1 MNSVTNKELDAFWG
15 VELSL
20 DDWAEA
26 RDRQTAAYDQDDL
39 MEVAYEN
46 DNAILAALAANDFAA
61 VGQIF
66 AIARA
71 NTIARRVS
79 IELTG
84 KSA

>member
-1 MNSVTNKELDAFWG
+1 MNAVTNKELDAFWG
-15 VELSL
+15 IKLSL

-39 MEVAYEN
+39 MEVAFEN
-46 DNAILAALAANDFAA
+46 DKAILAALAANDFAT
-61 VGQIF
+61 VGQLF

-71 NTIARRVS
+71 NTLARRVS

-84 KSA
+84 KAA